1 MPPLQHRLTWTN
13 IDQHFA
19 QLHNICAYKVN
30 VKVQADSKEIPRTA
44 SAVTSSSAIGIRE
57 QKPKFAKSAATTQ
70 ATLATDISWARSH
83 AQLCT
88 KATAADQESV
98 RADAATFAPTRR
110 ASEHQYCLWQCGKNF
125 CCPGGTRNLSHFKV
139 VQDSRLPLAGNDDVT
154 LVTQVR

>member
-1 MPPLQHRLTWTN
+1 MQRNLTVGA
-13 IDQHFA
+13 IA
-19 QLHNICAYKVN
+19 LLALVN
-30 VKVQADSKEIPRTA
+30 VNVYLHSTRQSRNANANEYEGVK
-44 SAVTSSSAIGIRE
+44 IRE

-98 RADAATFAPTRR
+98 RPDAATFAQTRR
-110 ASEHQYCLWQCGKNF
+110 ASEHQYCLWQCENNV
-125 CCPGGTRNLSHFKV
+125 CCRGGTRNLSHFKV
-139 VQDSRLPLAGNDDVT
+139 VQDSRLPSAGNDDVT